1 MQLPCIRSKAAEPM
15 KVQAATLINPHQD
28 EREKMRKAISV
39 AALLLALTCSAYA
52 GDMPNGSPAP
62 PPQPTNAVQEPT
74 TGGEMQNDVAVSLT
88 QIALDLL
95 AVLPSLY

>member
-1 MQLPCIRSKAAEPM
+1 MQLPCIRSKATEPV
-15 KVQAATLINPHQD
+15 KVLVATLINPHQD

-62 PPQPTNAVQEPT
+62 PPSANAVQEQET
-74 TGGEMQNDVAVSLT
+74 DGDISTMSAGSLT

-95 AVLPSLY
+95 AALPSLY

>member
-1 MQLPCIRSKAAEPM
+1 
-15 KVQAATLINPHQD
+15 
-28 EREKMRKAISV
+28 MRKVVSV
-39 AALLLALTCSAYA
+39 AALLLALTCSANA

-62 PPQPTNAVQEPT
+62 PSQPTNAVQEPT
-74 TGGEMQNDVAVSLT
+74 TDGEMQNGVAISLT

>member
-1 MQLPCIRSKAAEPM
+1 MQLSCIRVKAAEPV

-28 EREKMRKAISV
+28 EREKMRKVISV
-39 AALLLALTCSAYA
+39 AALLLALTCSAHA

-62 PPQPTNAVQEPT
+62 PPSANAVQEQT
-74 TGGEMQNDVAVSLT
+74 TDGDISTMSAVGLT

>member
-1 MQLPCIRSKAAEPM
+1 
-15 KVQAATLINPHQD
+15 
-28 EREKMRKAISV
+28 MRKAISV
-39 AALLLALTCSAYA
+39 AALFLALTCSAYA

-62 PPQPTNAVQEPT
+62 PSQSTNAAQEPT
-74 TGGEMQNDVAVSLT
+74 GGIMQNDEAGSLT

>member
-1 MQLPCIRSKAAEPM
+1 MQLPCIRSKAAEPV
-15 KVQAATLINPHQD
+15 KVLAATLINPQQD
-28 EREKMRKAISV
+28 EREKMRKVISV

-62 PPQPTNAVQEPT
+62 PQPANTVQEPT
-74 TGGEMQNDVAVSLT
+74 TDGEMQNGVAVSLT

>member
-1 MQLPCIRSKAAEPM
+1 MQ
-15 KVQAATLINPHQD
+15 KV
-28 EREKMRKAISV
+28 ISV

-62 PPQPTNAVQEPT
+62 PPPPPSAAQESAID
-74 TGGEMQNDVAVSLT
+74 GIVQNDGANSLT
-88 QIALDLL
+88 QIALDLF